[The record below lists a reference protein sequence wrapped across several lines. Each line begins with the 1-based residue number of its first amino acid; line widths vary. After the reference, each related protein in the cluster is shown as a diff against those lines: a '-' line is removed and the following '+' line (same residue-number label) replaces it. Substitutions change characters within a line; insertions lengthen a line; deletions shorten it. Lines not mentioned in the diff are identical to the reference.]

1 MPSGNALVAGN
12 VSATTRPE
20 NRSRKRFCL
29 VLVKPTHYCDDGY
42 PIRWFRSAIPSNSL
56 ACIYG
61 IAQDCAERGVL
72 GDDVDI
78 DIHALDEAN
87 TRIRP
92 ERIAAMVK
100 AADAGMVMLVGVQS
114 NQTPRALD
122 IARPLR
128 ALGIQVAI
136 GGFHMSGV
144 ISMVNGD
151 DPALREAQAMG
162 LAVYAGEAEGR
173 LDVVLADAYAGT
185 LKPLY
190 NYMNDLPG
198 IEGAPLPL
206 LARERVK
213 RTGGG
218 TTSFDAGRG
227 CPYQCSFCTIINVQ
241 GRKSRRRTPD
251 DIEQIVRSNIAQG
264 IYRFFITDDNFARN
278 KDWEAIL
285 DRLIELRIGQKLDIS
300 LIIQVDTGG
309 HKLRNFIPKCALA
322 GVKKAYIGLENINPA
337 NLMAAKKKQNKITE
351 YRKMLLE
358 WQKAGILVYAGYI
371 TGFPYDTAES
381 ILNDLE
387 VIKRELPIDVLEIHY
402 LTPLPGSED
411 HQKLFRAGTWM
422 DPDLNKYDLH
432 HITAGHPRMSKD
444 EWEYAYRE
452 SWKRYY
458 SYEHCERV
466 MRRAAAL
473 RAFGNVLFVMT
484 WFKASFE
491 LENCHPV
498 ESGLL
503 RLKSRRDRRPGM
515 PMESVWSFYPK
526 YLAEM
531 ARKTAGWAEI
541 YLRLR
546 WIYVRVKHNP
556 KRYEYSDLAIE
567 PVTDDEIETHEM
579 FHTDA
584 AREYVKTEKRID
596 AIIHGGATVA
606 VPARQK
612 ATSFSARSR
621 QVLAAVHSPPC
632 GLRANTRTPSPPG
645 PPRC

>member
-1 MPSGNALVAGN
+1 MPLKPA
-12 VSATTRPE
+12 SAASKR
-20 NRSRKRFCL
+20 RFCL

-61 IAQDCAERGVL
+61 IAKDCCERHVL
-72 GDDVDI
+72 GDDVEI
-78 DIHALDEAN
+78 DIHAIDEAN

-92 ERIAAMVK
+92 QHISGLIK
-100 AADAGMVMLVGVQS
+100 AAGDGMVLLVGVQS

-128 ALGIQVAI
+128 QAGIKVAI

-144 ISMVNGD
+144 IAMIDGD
-151 DPALREAQAMG
+151 DPSLREAQAMG
-162 LAVYAGEAEGR
+162 LSVFAGEAEGR
-173 LDVVLADAYAGT
+173 LEEVLQDAYAGQ

-190 NYMNDLPG
+190 NYMKDLPG
-198 IEGAPLPL
+198 IDGAPLPL
-206 LARERVK
+206 LERERLK
-213 RTGGG
+213 RTGGA

-251 DIEQIVRSNIAQG
+251 DIENIVRSNVAQG
-264 IYRFFITDDNFARN
+264 VFRFFITDDNFARN
-278 KDWEAIL
+278 KDWEIIL
-285 DRLIELRIGQKLDIS
+285 DRLIHLREVEKLDLS
-300 LIIQVDTGG
+300 LIIQVDTMC
-309 HKLRNFIPKCALA
+309 HKIPNFIAKCWRA
-322 GVKKAYIGLENINPA
+322 GVKKTYIGLENINPA

-371 TGFPYDTAES
+371 TGFPFDTAES

-387 VIKRELPIDVLEIHY
+387 IIKRELPIDVLEIHY

-411 HQKLFRAGTWM
+411 HQKLFRAGVWM

-432 HITAGHPRMSKD
+432 HITCGHPRMSKE
-444 EWEYAYRE
+444 EWAYAYKE

-458 SYEHCERV
+458 SYNHCENV

-473 RAFGNVLFVMT
+473 RGFGNVLITMT

-498 ESGLL
+498 ESGLI
-503 RLKSRRDRRPGM
+503 RLKSRLDRRPTL
-515 PMESVWSFYPK
+515 PVDPVWLFYPK
-526 YLAEM
+526 YFAELV
-531 ARKTAGWAEI
+531 RKTAGWISIYLKLRMI
-541 YLRLR
+541 YLR
-546 WIYVRVKHNP
+546 VKHDP
-556 KRYEYSDLAIE
+556 KRYEYSDLAIT
-567 PVTDDEIETHEM
+567 PVIDDEIETHEM
-579 FHTDA
+579 FNNDA
-584 AREYVKTEKRID
+584 ARAYVADELRIENSIRKGAAAAKTLE
-596 AIIHGGATVA
+596 APVA
-606 VPARQK
+606 
-612 ATSFSARSR
+612 
-621 QVLAAVHSPPC
+621 
-632 GLRANTRTPSPPG
+632 
-645 PPRC
+645 

>member
-1 MPSGNALVAGN
+1 MGN
-12 VSATTRPE
+12 VSPSVA
-20 NRSRKRFCL
+20 RKRRFCL

-42 PIRWFRSAIPSNSL
+42 PIRWFRSTIPSNSL
-56 ACIYG
+56 AAIYG
-61 IAQDCAERGVL
+61 IADECGARGVL
-72 GDDVDI
+72 GDDVEI

-92 ERIAAMVK
+92 ERIAKMVK
-100 AADAGMVMLVGVQS
+100 AADSGMVMLVGVQS

-128 ALGIQVAI
+128 AMGIQVAI

-144 ISMVNGD
+144 ISMINGD

-162 LAVYAGEAEGR
+162 LAVFAGEAEGR
-173 LDVVLADAYAGT
+173 LDEVLRDAHAGQ

-190 NYMNDLPG
+190 NYMNDLPN
-198 IEGAPLPL
+198 IEGAPFPILKH
-206 LARERVK
+206 ERLK
-213 RTGGG
+213 RTGGAI
-218 TTSFDAGRG
+218 TSFDAGRG

-241 GRKSRRRTPD
+241 GRKSRRRSAD
-251 DIEQIVRSNIAQG
+251 DIENIVRSNAAQG
-264 IYRFFITDDNFARN
+264 VFRFFITDDNFARN
-278 KDWEAIL
+278 KDWEIIL
-285 DRLIELRIGQKLDIS
+285 DRLIHLREVEKFDLS
-300 LIIQVDTGG
+300 LIIQVDTMC
-309 HKLRNFIPKCALA
+309 HRLPSFIAKCRRA

-371 TGFPYDTAES
+371 TGFPNDTAES

-411 HQKLFRAGTWM
+411 HQKMFRAGTWM

-432 HITAGHPRMSKD
+432 HITCEHPRMSKE
-444 EWEYAYRE
+444 EWAYAYRE

-458 SYEHCERV
+458 SFEHCERV
-466 MRRAAAL
+466 MRRAASM
-473 RAFGNVLFVMT
+473 RGFGSILFIMT

-503 RLKSRRDRRPGM
+503 RLKSRRDRRASM
-515 PMESVWSFYPK
+515 PIEPVWRFYPK
-526 YLAEM
+526 YIAEIV
-531 ARKTAGWAEI
+531 RKTVGWAEI

-546 WIYVRVKHNP
+546 LIYLRVKHDP
-556 KRYEYSDLAIE
+556 KRYEYSDLAIT
-567 PVTDDEIETHEM
+567 PVTDDEIATHEM
-579 FHTDA
+579 FNTDA
-584 AREYVKTEKRID
+584 ARAYVDSEKRLEKIR
-596 AIIHGGATVA
+596 HGE
-606 VPARQK
+606 
-612 ATSFSARSR
+612 
-621 QVLAAVHSPPC
+621 AA
-632 GLRANTRTPSPPG
+632 
-645 PPRC
+645 